1 MGGAFDPPHTAH
13 QRLAQ
18 TAVDQLGL
26 DELLVIPTGRGAH
39 KQRAL
44 SSPLHRL
51 RMCQLAF
58 EGSECPRA
66 RVDDCELNRDGVSY
80 SFDTLVQ
87 LRAQHPNAD
96 WYLVIG
102 ADQAQVFDTWYKWE
116 AILEM
121 ATLAVAVREPQGK
134 FDPLDL
140 DKAAQITQE
149 TTPNDHCVEVQGY
162 RWHNRAL
169 IERLQNSRE
178 RSHAEVAVTLNM
190 PSMSVSATQI
200 RNSIQEGVDVSHLL
214 NPAVHAYI
222 LSHSLYIPKSITE

>member
-1 MGGAFDPPHTAH
+1 
-13 QRLAQ
+13 
-18 TAVDQLGL
+18 
-26 DELLVIPTGRGAH
+26 
-39 KQRAL
+39 
-44 SSPLHRL
+44 
-51 RMCQLAF
+51 
-58 EGSECPRA
+58 
-66 RVDDCELNRDGVSY
+66 VSY

-102 ADQAQVFDTWYKWE
+102 ADQAQVFDTWYRWE

-140 DKAAQITQE
+140 DPAAQITQE

-190 PSMSVSATQI
+190 PSMSVSASQI

-222 LSHSLYIPKSITE
+222 LAHSLYIPKSITE